1 MERVW
6 KVLVVDDDKDF
17 IEIVRLSLKNR
28 GYRVICARSGKEGW
42 KKLESDKPDV
52 VILDLMMER
61 LDSGMAL
68 SRKIKEH
75 PEYATLPILMLTS
88 MSRETGLDFSPRSP
102 KDLDQLHVDDFCP
115 KPIKMK
121 TLLEKLE
128 RLLQSRSS
136 KMEK

>member
-17 IEIVRLSLKNR
+17 IEIIRLSLESR
-28 GYRVICARSGKEGW
+28 GYRVICARNGKEGW
-42 KKLESDKPDV
+42 KMLKKEKPDV

-68 SRKIKEH
+68 SRKIKNH
-75 PEYATLPILMLTS
+75 PEYGAIPILMLTS
-88 MSRETGLDFSPRSP
+88 MSRETGLDFSPRSR
-102 KDLDQLHVDDFCP
+102 KDLDQLHVDDFCT

-121 TLLEKLE
+121 ILWEKLE
-128 RLLQSRSS
+128 RLLQARPSEMG
-136 KMEK
+136 K